1 MENVWS
7 SACLA
12 GADPGSQADA
22 TLGDSFPPPEIHDD
36 APAGSMSICPAKRWS
51 ASLTRELGRPH
62 FWSSTRSLCDTARSP
77 DVTTALTAALGIGCA
92 A

>member
-7 SACLA
+7 PACLA
-12 GADPGSQADA
+12 DTDPGSQADA
-22 TLGDSFPPPEIHDD
+22 TLGVSFPPPRIHDD

-51 ASLTRELGRPH
+51 ASLSRELGRPH
-62 FWSSTRSLCDTARSP
+62 LWSSTRSLCDTARIP